1 MSYTTSR
8 EQRRYRA
15 KMPEAAWPRGRE
27 PRLRRRKR
35 DAYEDLAA
43 GLARHLASHDDQ
55 LDLFAASGSTGEWAQ
70 WALQLGA
77 GSPGRP
83 APDGTAWG
91 VTTRIDYV

>member
-1 MSYTTSR
+1 VSYTTSR

-43 GLARHLASHDDQ
+43 GLARHLASHGAQ
-55 LDLFAASGSTGEWAQ
+55 LDLFAATGSAAEWAQ

-77 GSPGRP
+77 GCPGRA

>member
-15 KMPEAAWPRGRE
+15 KMPPSAWHRGRE

-43 GLARHLASHDDQ
+43 GLARHLANHGGQ
-55 LDLFAASGSTGEWAQ
+55 LDLFAAAGSTAEWAQ
-70 WALQLGA
+70 WALKLGA
-77 GSPGRP
+77 GCPGRP
-83 APDGTAWG
+83 APDDTAWG